1 MKGNAAT
8 CASAEVTKVAWLLA
22 TYARSHLG
30 PLPFATWLGIFKPGG
45 SGKSDSP
52 RTTHPTNTDHF
63 ILTHPMS
70 NTIRAHIGREHYRV
84 EICTS
89 SHTFIADEPERNGGG
104 GRGFTPHE
112 LLAAALGGCTN
123 ITLRMYADRKQWP
136 LEAVDTQVEVEH
148 GETFDTTHI
157 KRTIRLTGP
166 LSGEQRERLL
176 QIAGRCPIH
185 RTLAGQ
191 TDIRTELLPD

>member
-1 MKGNAAT
+1 
-8 CASAEVTKVAWLLA
+8 
-22 TYARSHLG
+22 
-30 PLPFATWLGIFKPGG
+30 
-45 SGKSDSP
+45 
-52 RTTHPTNTDHF
+52 
-63 ILTHPMS
+63 MS
-70 NTIRAHIGREHYRV
+70 TSIQAHIGRETFTTAIRTA
-84 EICTS
+84 E
-89 SHTFIADEPERNGGG
+89 HTLVADEAKAAGGG